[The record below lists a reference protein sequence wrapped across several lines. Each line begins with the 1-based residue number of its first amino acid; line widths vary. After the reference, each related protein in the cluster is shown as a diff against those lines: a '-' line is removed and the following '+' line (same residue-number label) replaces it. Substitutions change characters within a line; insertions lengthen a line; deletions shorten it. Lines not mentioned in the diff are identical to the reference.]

1 MPSVSASSG
10 KLVIQHPK
18 SEPVFAD
25 YPGAVFADENL
36 SYPEAMKQFVAAGA
50 SEAQII
56 DRDIDTPNSEAVQRR
71 ADKRT
76 LRQDEE
82 ALRPQRRQQRQ
93 CRQQEDAAFKTLKA
107 ERHAQQQRRKAQIQA
122 HQRPEWGSKKAA
134 DEQGKAIR
142 QQRRAQLQ
150 QRTVENQPWR
160 QQREQLRLRASQ
172 ISSLVA
178 WIAILVV
185 VDNCT
190 RRSLG
195 LPLFVAG
202 AKVTAQIVVEALR
215 QLLPVELQCLIS
227 DRGPQFTADL
237 MKQLASEKNFIH
249 VVIAR
254 HRPQSNGIAERF
266 VRTLK
271 EWLADKSWQSPQEL
285 GLLLNQFQTEY
296 NDRPHQG
303 LLIPGLSPNEFEK
316 RL

>member
-1 MPSVSASSG
+1 LPTVSGSSG
-10 KLVIQHPK
+10 KLVIQQAK
-18 SEPVFAD
+18 NEPVFAD

-36 SYPEAMKQFVAAGA
+36 SYPEAMGQFVAA
-50 SEAQII
+50 SESEVKLTDREI
-56 DRDIDTPNSEAVQRR
+56 DIKNSKQDQHCVEKR
-71 ADKRT
+71 A

-82 ALRPQRRQQRQ
+82 ALRAQRRQQRQ

-107 ERHAQQQRRKAQIQA
+107 QRRAQQQERQAQIQA
-122 HQRPEWGSKKAA
+122 NQRPPWGSKKAA
-134 DEQGKAIR
+134 DEQWKAIR
-142 QQRRAQLQ
+142 QQRQEQ
-150 QRTVENQPWR
+150 MQRR
-160 QQREQLRLRASQ
+160 QQEDEHWRMKREQLRLRASQ
-172 ISSLVA
+172 IQSIVA

-190 RRSLG
+190 RQSLG
-195 LPLFVAG
+195 LPLFVTG
-202 AKVTAQIVVEALR
+202 AKVTAQMVVEALQ
-215 QLLPVELQCLIS
+215 QLLPDDLQFLIS

-237 MKQLASEKNFIH
+237 MKQLASEENFIH

-271 EWLADKSWQSPQEL
+271 EWLVDKSWQSGEQL
-285 GLLLNQFQTEY
+285 GVLLSQFQAEY

-303 LLIPGLSPNEFEK
+303 LPIPGLSPNEFAK